1 MVQTPPAVL
10 YPVGGFNGKLFL
22 WKAFL
27 RWNLK
32 FILRAFISFE
42 RSKKTKQK
50 KIAG

>member
-1 MVQTPPAVL
+1 VVSN
-10 YPVGGFNGKLFL
+10 PVGGFIGRLFL

-42 RSKKTKQK
+42 RSKETKQR

>member
-1 MVQTPPAVL
+1 VVSN
-10 YPVGGFNGKLFL
+10 PVGGFIGRLFL

-42 RSKKTKQK
+42 RSKEEEMTKMR
-50 KIAG
+50 